1 MVPSLPLQSCE
12 SSVSVKENLIEK
24 KKKKKIFLKL
34 LPLLW
39 KPQEKIKFWF
49 IQESWMYFFV
59 KSWNSQIFYII
70 KIMIFSKFAQ
80 KIYFYLIV
88 ASLYIIRSK
97 LKMFIHSLMNDF
109 KSSSPEENI
118 TKSCIF
124 ESNWFFWR

>member
-24 KKKKKIFLKL
+24 KKKKNFFLKL

>member
-24 KKKKKIFLKL
+24 KKKKKFFLKL

-88 ASLYIIRSK
+88 TSLYIIRSK